1 MNRAKLFL
9 REILPLAIRRRI
21 LRAGEFFG
29 AGMETGMVFP
39 SMLGGLRTLRG
50 LGLRPGSCIDIGA
63 YHGEWA
69 VLFREVF
76 PESRVLMVEAQE
88 ARRPALEKV
97 MAAQSGMIQL
107 ENALL
112 GAEDGKAVLF
122 NEMGTGSSVFAETSP
137 YERNAVTKTTVRLDT
152 LLERRG
158 DPAPDFLKLDVQGY
172 ELEILRGAPKTLAG
186 ATAVLMEAS
195 LMPVNSGCPLIGE
208 VMAFMSAAGFRLFDF
223 CSQLR
228 RKDGVLWQT
237 DLLFLRADS
246 PVLPKP
252 ELTRENWL

>member
-1 MNRAKLFL
+1 MNRAKLLL
-9 REILPLAIRRRI
+9 REITPPAIRRRI

-29 AGMETGMVFP
+29 AGMETGQVFP
-39 SMLGGLRTLRG
+39 SVLGGLQTLRG
-50 LGLRPGSCIDIGA
+50 LGLRPSSCIDIGA

-69 VLFREVF
+69 TLFREVF
-76 PESRVLMVEAQE
+76 SEARVLMVEAQE

-97 MAAQSGMIQL
+97 MAAHRGMIRL

-112 GAEDGKAVLF
+112 GAEDGREVVF
-122 NEMGTGSSVFAETSP
+122 TEMGTGSSVFAEASP
-137 YERNAVTKTTVRLDT
+137 YERNAVSKTTVRLDT

-186 ATAVLMEAS
+186 AEAVLLEAS
-195 LMPVNSGCPLIGE
+195 LMSVNAGCPLIGE
-208 VMAFMSAAGFRLFDF
+208 VMAFMGTAGFRLFDF

-237 DLLFLRADS
+237 DLLFLRAGS
-246 PVLPKP
+246 AVLPKP